1 MDTPRPGTSV
11 VVPVFN
17 SEPTL
22 QELVE
27 RIRTAVRPYGDY
39 EIILVDDRSRD
50 GSWKQIQN
58 IGSSVSEVRGVS
70 LLRNFGQHNATLAG
84 IRAAQYSTIVTIDDD
99 LQNPPEEIPKLIDR
113 LAEGYMVAYGTPIQE
128 THGLWRN
135 LASVI
140 TKIALQG
147 AMGAETARMVSS
159 FRAFRASVS
168 RAFESYDGPFVSI
181 DVLLTWGT
189 TSFSAVEVDHHSRR
203 EGTSN
208 YTFRSL
214 LVHALNMAT
223 GFSTLPLQLASVTGF
238 FFALVGLAVL
248 GFVMARYF
256 VAGHSVPGF
265 PFLASV
271 IAIFSGAQLFALG
284 IIGEYLAR
292 VHFRIMQKPTYVIH
306 TEVDSDS

>member
-1 MDTPRPGTSV
+1 M
-11 VVPVFN
+11 VPVFN

-27 RIRTAVRPYGDY
+27 RVRAAVNPYGDY

-50 GSWKQIQN
+50 GSWKQIQSM
-58 IGSSVSEVRGVS
+58 GCSVPEVRGVS

-84 IRAAQYSTIVTIDDD
+84 IRLARYSTIVTIDDD
-99 LQNPPEEIPKLIDR
+99 LQNPPEEIPKLLDR
-113 LAEGYMVAYGTPIQE
+113 LNDGYMVAYGTPVRE
-128 THGLWRN
+128 THGILRD

-147 AMGAETARMVSS
+147 AMGAQTARMVSS
-159 FRAFRASVS
+159 FRAFRTEVS
-168 RAFESYDGPFVSI
+168 RAFASYDGPFVSI

-189 TSFSAVEVDHHSRR
+189 TSFSAVTVDHQSRR

-214 LVHALNMAT
+214 LIHALNMAT
-223 GFSTLPLQLASVTGF
+223 GFSTLPLQLASVIGF
-238 FFALVGLAVL
+238 LFSLVGLGVL
-248 GFVMARYF
+248 AFVMARYF
-256 VAGHSVPGF
+256 ILGHSVPGF

-292 VHFRIMQKPTYVIH
+292 VHFRIMQKPTYVVD
-306 TEVDSDS
+306 TEVGVES